1 MLYRLGSALILI
13 GLVLLVVFLVTYQED
28 SMQTSTLL
36 SGLGLCI
43 AGLIFR
49 RRGQRRRQSP
59 PTRFRT
65 VRRFLGKTQY
75 DNEE

>member
-13 GLVLLVVFLVTYQED
+13 GLILLIVFLVTYQEG
-28 SMQTSTLL
+28 SMQTSALL

-43 AGLIFR
+43 VGLIFR

-65 VRRFLGKTQY
+65 VRRFLGKNQY
-75 DNEE
+75 NNEE

>member
-13 GLVLLVVFLVTYQED
+13 GLILLIVFLVTYQAG
-28 SMQTSTLL
+28 SVQTSTLL

-43 AGLIFR
+43 VGLIFR
-49 RRGQRRRQSP
+49 RRGQRRRRSP
-59 PTRFRT
+59 PTRFRS
-65 VRRFLGKTQY
+65 VRRFLGKNQN